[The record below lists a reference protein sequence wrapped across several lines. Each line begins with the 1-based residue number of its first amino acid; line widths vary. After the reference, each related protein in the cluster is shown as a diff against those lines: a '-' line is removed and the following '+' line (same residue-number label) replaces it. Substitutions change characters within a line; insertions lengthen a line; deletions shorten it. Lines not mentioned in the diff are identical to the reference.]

1 MERCKPTSSSYRSVG
16 EYPKRKILSGVNDM
30 TEQKLKQLLSLL
42 NEYYK
47 EKSKT
52 CEFNCFGCDLAILKG
67 CGYGPSCS
75 IDVVVASIEN
85 ELYP

>member
-1 MERCKPTSSSYRSVG
+1 
-16 EYPKRKILSGVNDM
+16 M

-52 CEFNCFGCDLAILKG
+52 CEFNCFGAEISMNKDEFAEFREYINLING
-67 CGYGPSCS
+67 
-75 IDVVVASIEN
+75 E
-85 ELYP
+85 E

>member
-1 MERCKPTSSSYRSVG
+1 MG

-52 CEFNCFGCDLAILKG
+52 CEFNCFGAEISMNKDEFAEFREYINLING
-67 CGYGPSCS
+67 
-75 IDVVVASIEN
+75 E
-85 ELYP
+85 E